1 MEINKQTLIVIKDA
15 IREALINEDLDLLRG
30 IQMLENTIWTH
41 AAVGK
46 SVIKYLWTKK
56 EQGVD
61 HVSRRELAKA
71 YKHISKYM
79 LFEKFLEEN
88 EFITVDYEN
97 NSVSLSKH
105 WDWLFDRPD
114 RNELVNPERLG
125 KMITL
130 SYRESGVSAEK
141 PIFEIVEA
149 AYLDETGKIKIQ
161 NIIDIFKEFKLPRRK
176 LEEWIGRSRRKR
188 LSPIKNINKNELQ
201 INEEAWLAVRRIRE
215 LERERSR

>member
-125 KMITL
+125 KMITSECVKTQLL
-130 SYRESGVSAEK
+130 SQPQIPNSTDNRFIYSEK
-141 PIFEIVEA
+141 QLFHS
-149 AYLDETGKIKIQ
+149 
-161 NIIDIFKEFKLPRRK
+161 F
-176 LEEWIGRSRRKR
+176 
-188 LSPIKNINKNELQ
+188 
-201 INEEAWLAVRRIRE
+201 
-215 LERERSR
+215 